1 MKSVERGSTME
12 KNNIIKLAAVL
23 VGVVLLFVM
32 IGLYLSRGQDA
43 GEKSRAELL
52 DEESLDKD
60 DGKQVFLI
68 PKDDIHRFSIT
79 DANGIVLEFE
89 HENNH
94 WIYLD
99 DKTIS
104 VDEDRIDKILNY
116 LCDVRCI
123 STLADSDGE
132 KYGLNQDSI
141 EYRVTDSSGS
151 TIIISLG
158 NYDEEQKE
166 LYFSINYDF
175 TTIYINSGRLSNVSQ
190 YMASDLI
197 VPESDSAP

>member
-1 MKSVERGSTME
+1 ME
-12 KNNIIKLAAVL
+12 KNNIIKIVAVA
-23 VGVVLLFVM
+23 VGVALLFGM
-32 IGLYLSRGQDA
+32 IFLYLNKGDGA
-43 GEKSRAELL
+43 GELSRPQLL

-60 DGKQVFLI
+60 EGKQVFLI

-89 HENNH
+89 YENDH

-99 DKTIS
+99 DKTIN
-104 VDEDRIDKILNY
+104 VNEDRIDKILNY
-116 LCDVRCI
+116 LSDVRCTA
-123 STLADSDGE
+123 TLTDDDGE

-141 EYRVTDSSGS
+141 EYRVTDSAGS

-158 NYDEEQKE
+158 NYDEEKEE

-175 TTIYINSGRLSNVSQ
+175 ATIYINSGRLSNVSQ

>member
-1 MKSVERGSTME
+1 ME
-12 KNNIIKLAAVL
+12 KNNIIKIAAVA
-23 VGVVLLFVM
+23 VGVALLFGM
-32 IGLYLSRGQDA
+32 IFLYLNKGHGA
-43 GEKSRAELL
+43 GELSRPQLL

-60 DGKQVFLI
+60 EGKQVFLI

-89 HENNH
+89 YENDH

-99 DKTIS
+99 DKTIN
-104 VDEDRIDKILNY
+104 VNEDRIDKILNY
-116 LCDVRCI
+116 LSDVRCTA
-123 STLADSDGE
+123 TLTDDDGE

-141 EYRVTDSSGS
+141 EYRVTDSAGS

-158 NYDEEQKE
+158 NYDEEKEE

-175 TTIYINSGRLSNVSQ
+175 ATIYINSGRLSNVSQ

>member
-1 MKSVERGSTME
+1 ME
-12 KNNIIKLAAVL
+12 KNNIIKIAAVA
-23 VGVVLLFVM
+23 VGVVLLFGM
-32 IGLYLSRGQDA
+32 IFLYLNKGHGA
-43 GEKSRAELL
+43 GELSRPQLL

-60 DGKQVFLI
+60 EGKQVFLI

-89 HENNH
+89 YENDH

-99 DKTIS
+99 DKTIN
-104 VDEDRIDKILNY
+104 VNEDRIDKILNY
-116 LCDVRCI
+116 LSDVRCTA
-123 STLADSDGE
+123 TLTDDDGE

-141 EYRVTDSSGS
+141 EYRITDSAGS

-158 NYDEEQKE
+158 NYDEEKEE

-175 TTIYINSGRLSNVSQ
+175 ATIYINSGRLSNVSQ